1 MNVQRYLKEGV
12 SKHCGSYGGAL
23 DAVIWVS
30 YPNFRTIHPEYVNGP
45 MKYAPK
51 YAPCKPPA
59 LAAVMLR
66 AVWNLALSTSRR
78 PYANPAGDDC

>member
-1 MNVQRYLKEGV
+1 MNVQRYLTENV
-12 SKHCGSYGGAL
+12 SKDSDPIEVEEVVDGAIL
-23 DAVIWVS
+23 RLETP
-30 YPNFRTIHPEYVNGP
+30 YPNFRTIHPEYVKGP

-66 AVWNLALSTSRR
+66 AV
-78 PYANPAGDDC
+78 